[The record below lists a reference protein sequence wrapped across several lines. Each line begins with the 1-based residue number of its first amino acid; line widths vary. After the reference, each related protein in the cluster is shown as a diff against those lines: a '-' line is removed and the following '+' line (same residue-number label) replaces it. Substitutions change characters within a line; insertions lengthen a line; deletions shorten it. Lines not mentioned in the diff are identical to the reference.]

1 MTTLLLSL
9 AIVLSW
15 GSWIPIAQSVP
26 GARQSTRTL
35 YVTAGNLVFAAIALV
50 VGGSAGQ
57 LTLGWK
63 VFWLPLVGGLVWA
76 GGSFCAF
83 RATETIGLARAAGTW
98 TPLNIIVAFIL
109 GALLFNELAGI
120 TPARYAIMGGC
131 LVLVLVGV
139 FLIIGSQNSADTGDS
154 VTGDSSTADSATGG
168 TGTANSVTGDSSTA
182 DFATGDS
189 STSDSGTVESSTG
202 DSGTGDSSTA
212 ESATG
217 DSNPGVSITGESGM
231 GESRTADSAT
241 GGSSTGRT
249 GVRATPAVSQRTG
262 FGFAVGAGL
271 LWGAYFV
278 PAQWAHVPS
287 QLGNFPLAVGMFVGA
302 IVLAARDGGIVR
314 PAPRHSAVLLTSGL
328 LFGIGSVALL
338 GLVSRVGTGV
348 GFTIAQLS
356 LLVNAS
362 AGIWVF
368 KVPPPGSRAAR
379 TAMAGIVLAGVSGTV
394 IGALR

>member
-139 FLIIGSQNSADTGDS
+139 FLIIGSQNSADTGDP
-154 VTGDSSTADSATGG
+154 VTGDSSTADS
-168 TGTANSVTGDSSTA
+168 
-182 DFATGDS
+182 ATGDS

-202 DSGTGDSSTA
+202 DSGTGDSNTA